1 MTSTRREFLA
11 AAAAALVAPKIGG
24 HLTAPAP
31 LQGYDPWIEVDAA
44 ALRFNLEQIR
54 RLCPRPVLAVVK
66 NNAYGLG
73 LVQAAKALEP
83 ENGISGFAVVRTAEA
98 LALRAAG
105 VRKPILL
112 MARAADDD
120 IRELID
126 RNIEFAVYADDDVAR
141 LRERAGNRSV
151 HVQFYIDSGMGRMGL
166 PYHRALPLL
175 QQARAAPSLSARGM
189 FTELAEDAAFDVEQ
203 LRRFRELGAQAKTAG
218 LLTGP
223 LHAAS
228 SHGVYHL
235 ADGCLDQVRTGMA
248 LYGGYPDQADVEK
261 AKAELH
267 VAVRLR
273 ARVARVE
280 QLRPGDGVSYG
291 RNYIA
296 SKPTWIA
303 TLPVGHADGYPRAA
317 VKGAHILIGGN
328 VYPVIGAVSA
338 SHCIVEIGDEP
349 RVRVGDMA
357 TLMGPDHPLIHPNA
371 IASTIGVGVYDL
383 FMHLSPSLP
392 RTVLG

>member
-1 MTSTRREFLA
+1 MTQTRREFLA
-11 AAAAALVAPKIGG
+11 ASASVLIAPK
-24 HLTAPAP
+24 LNARRTVSPP
-31 LQGYDPWIEVDAA
+31 FQGYDPWIEVDAA
-44 ALRFNLEQIR
+44 ALRFNLGQIR
-54 RLCPRPVLAVVK
+54 RLCARPVLAVVK

-73 LVQAAKALEP
+73 LVQAARVLEP
-83 ENGISGFAVVRTAEA
+83 ESGISGFAVVRTAEA
-98 LALRAAG
+98 IALRDAG

-112 MARAADDD
+112 MARAADND
-120 IRELID
+120 ILELIE
-126 RNIEFAVYADDDVAR
+126 RNIEFAIFADDDVAR
-141 LRERAGNRSV
+141 LRERAGIRSV
-151 HVQFYIDSGMGRMGL
+151 GVQFYVDSGMGRMGV

-175 QQARAAPSLSARGM
+175 QQARDARSLNVRGM
-189 FTELAEDAAFDVEQ
+189 FTELAEDAIFDLEQ
-203 LRRFRELGAQAKTAG
+203 LRRFRELGEKAKAAN
-218 LLTGP
+218 LPTGP

-235 ADGCLDQVRTGMA
+235 TAGCFDQVRTGMA
-248 LYGGYPDQADVEK
+248 LYGGYPDEAAVEK

-280 QLRPGDGVSYG
+280 QLRAGDSVSYG

-317 VKGAHILIGGN
+317 VKGAHVLIGSN
-328 VYPVIGAVSA
+328 TYPVIGAVSA
-338 SHCIVEIGDEP
+338 SHCIVELGDEQRVRIGD
-349 RVRVGDMA
+349 VA
-357 TLMGPDHPLIHPNA
+357 TLMGPDHPTIHPNA
-371 IASTIGVGVYDL
+371 IANTIGAGVYDL

-392 RTVLG
+392 RTVIP